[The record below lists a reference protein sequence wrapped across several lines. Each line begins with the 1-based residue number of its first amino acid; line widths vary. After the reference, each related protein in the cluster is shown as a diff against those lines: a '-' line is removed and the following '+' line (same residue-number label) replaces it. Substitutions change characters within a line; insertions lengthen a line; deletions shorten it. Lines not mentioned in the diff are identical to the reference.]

1 MTDDLRKAYDFATA
15 DLDPPFAVIDVDA
28 FFANAADLVH
38 RANGTPIRLAS
49 KSVRVRSLLDEVLAR
64 PGFRGVMG
72 FSLTEAIWL
81 VRHGIDDVLI
91 GYPTV
96 DRSALLTLA
105 ADEELAG
112 RITLM
117 IDDVA
122 HLDFVAS
129 VLGPDHP
136 VLRVCIDI
144 DTSWQPFGLHIGARR
159 SPIRTPEQAVALA
172 RAVVGRPGFR
182 LVGLM
187 TYEAQIAGLP
197 DLNPVVRWMKG
208 RSASEIASRRAEVV
222 AAVQAVMPLEFVNAG
237 GTGSLETSGA
247 GREVTELT
255 AGSGLFAPAL
265 FDGYRSFH
273 PRPAAAFAL
282 PVVRRPGPRVATLF
296 SGGYA
301 ASGPAGRSR
310 LPSPYLPAGL
320 VTTVSEGAGEVQT
333 PVRGVV
339 ADELRVGD
347 RVWMR
352 HAKAGEM
359 CERFDVV
366 HLVSGDQLVATV
378 PTYRGEGHTFG

>member
-1 MTDDLRKAYDFATA
+1 
-15 DLDPPFAVIDVDA
+15 
-28 FFANAADLVH
+28 
-38 RANGTPIRLAS
+38 
-49 KSVRVRSLLDEVLAR
+49 
-64 PGFRGVMG
+64 VMG
-72 FSLTEAIWL
+72 FSLAEAVWL
-81 VRHGIDDVLI
+81 VRHGIDDVLV
-91 GYPTV
+91 GYPSV
-96 DRSALLTLA
+96 DRAALRELA

-122 HLDFVAS
+122 QLDFVRS

-144 DTSWQPFGLHIGARR
+144 DTSWRPLGLHVGARR
-159 SPIRTPEQAVALA
+159 SPIRTPDQAVALA

-197 DLNPVVRWMKG
+197 DLNAVVRWMKA
-208 RSASEIASRRAEVV
+208 RSAAEIASRRADVV
-222 AAVQAVMPLEFVNAG
+222 TAVRDIVQLEFVNAG

-247 GREVTELT
+247 GAEVTELT

-265 FDGYRSFH
+265 FDGYRAFRA
-273 PRPAAAFAL
+273 RPAAAFAL

-310 LPSPYLPAGL
+310 LPRPYLPPGL
-320 VTTVSEGAGEVQT
+320 TVTVSEGAGEVQT
-333 PVRGVV
+333 PVRGAV
-339 ADELRVGD
+339 AGELRVGD

-366 HLVSGDQLVATV
+366 HLVSGDQLLASV
-378 PTYRGEGHTFG
+378 PSYRGEGHTFG